1 MRVWE
6 LTFTGRL
13 TLLALLAVCCLVV
26 GVVARYEERHRA
38 GRGRLVPLDAL
49 MVPRLPASERA
60 LWTGED
66 WQDFDPRPRL
76 IGMKGEG

>member
-13 TLLALLAVCCLVV
+13 TLLVLLAVCCLVV
-26 GVVARYEERHRA
+26 GVVARWEERHRA

-49 MVPRLPASERA
+49 MEPRLPVSERV
-60 LWTGED
+60 WWDGED
-66 WQDFDPRPRL
+66 WDFDPRPRF
-76 IGMKGEG
+76 GMKGEG